1 MRNMENKKSK
11 ILIVICVLVGA
22 IALSLGGYFIYKQF
36 ITVNNQEERNID
48 QNDNNNID
56 QNDDN
61 DIDQNDDNDID
72 QNDDNDIDQNDKD
85 LSSGNSNAISKEEY
99 LNNILTISENC
110 NQKTIN
116 NFVKRINK
124 IEIEVLKLL
133 HDNNVEIRLFD
144 GKITDEAEM
153 KHFEGT
159 YIWDGRLWDSVDGA
173 YDHTSKVAFAAC
185 NEYSFSGTL
194 FHEIGHAIDYALD
207 NVSKEEEFNNYF
219 KEERDQLFNPS
230 DPYYNVNYEYFAQA
244 FSQYYTTDYLRSE
257 LARIAPKTYNFLI
270 NLIENL

>member
-1 MRNMENKKSK
+1 MENKKSK

-48 QNDNNNID
+48 QNDNNN
-56 QNDDN
+56 
-61 DIDQNDDNDID
+61 IDQNDDNDID

-159 YIWDGRLWDSVDGA
+159 YMGWTFMGFSRWRL
-173 YDHTSKVAFAAC
+173 
-185 NEYSFSGTL
+185 
-194 FHEIGHAIDYALD
+194 
-207 NVSKEEEFNNYF
+207 
-219 KEERDQLFNPS
+219 
-230 DPYYNVNYEYFAQA
+230 
-244 FSQYYTTDYLRSE
+244 
-257 LARIAPKTYNFLI
+257 
-270 NLIENL
+270 